1 MCEKCLYKSN
11 CQFIAKHKKAVVDGC
26 TAFKSE
32 AELMGEIARKIFEEI
47 ENLTFSFGYGVRSDH
62 TVART
67 RSIDDDLFAELKKK
81 RTEGNYD

>member
-1 MCEKCLYKSN
+1 MDIHTATEVAYKN
-11 CQFIAKHKKAVVDGC
+11 GYAKGFEDGKA
-26 TAFKSE
+26 E
-32 AELMGEIARKIFEEI
+32 AIREIFEEI
-47 ENLTFSFGYGVRSDH
+47 DNLTFSFGYGVRSDH